1 MLKYTIKRLISAI
14 PTILVVS
21 VLIFVLVRFI
31 PGSPAQVMLPDDA
44 TPEEVAAL
52 EAQMGLDQP
61 VPVQFVKW
69 IGNAI
74 RGDLGESLYYNTPV
88 VDLLVDRL
96 GPTLLLVTY
105 AMTIA
110 ILIGVSLG
118 VIAAVNRG
126 HILDKVAMIL
136 SIVGISMPGFWI
148 ALNLVINFSVQM
160 DGAFPSVG
168 YATID
173 EYGIGVTL
181 WYLTLPAVAMGLQR
195 SASIARVTRS
205 SMLDV
210 LGEDYIRTAR
220 AKGLR
225 ERAIIGLHALKNAA
239 NPILTQ
245 IGISVAHLMGGT
257 VVMEKLFNIPGLGRL
272 AFDSVTR
279 RDYPTIQGH
288 ILFVAV
294 IYVFVNLAV
303 DLLYKVFDPRIKYG

>member
-1 MLKYTIKRLISAI
+1 MLKYTLKRLFSSI

-44 TPEEVAAL
+44 TQEEIAAL
-52 EAQMGLDQP
+52 EERMGLDQP
-61 VPVQFVKW
+61 IPVQFAKW

-74 RGDLGESLYYNTPV
+74 QGDLGNSLYYNRPV
-88 VDLLVDRL
+88 TELLFDRL

-110 ILIGVSLG
+110 ILLGVSLG

-126 HILDKVAMIL
+126 HFLDKLAMIL
-136 SIVGISMPGFWI
+136 SIIGISMPGFWI
-148 ALNLVINFSVQM
+148 ALNLVIQFSVNR
-160 DGAFPSVG
+160 GAFPSVG
-168 YATID
+168 YAAVD

-225 ERAIIGLHALKNAA
+225 ERTVIGLHALKNAA

-245 IGISVAHLMGGT
+245 IGISIAHLMGGT

-294 IYVFVNLAV
+294 IYVFVNLVV

>member
-14 PTILVVS
+14 PTILVVA
-21 VLIFVLVRFI
+21 VLIFALVRFI

-44 TPEEVAAL
+44 TAEEVAAL
-52 EAQMGLDQP
+52 EAKMGLDQP
-61 VPVQFVKW
+61 WLVQFAKW
-69 IGNAI
+69 IGNAV
-74 RGDLGESLYYNTPV
+74 RGDLGESLYYNRPV
-88 VDLLVDRL
+88 VDLLFDRL
-96 GPTLLLVTY
+96 GPTMLLVSY
-105 AMTIA
+105 AMIIA
-110 ILIGVSLG
+110 IFIGVLLG

-126 HILDKVAMIL
+126 HFLDKLAMIL

-148 ALNLVINFSVQM
+148 ALNLVIKFSVQ
-160 DGAFPSVG
+160 DGTFPSVG
-168 YATID
+168 YMAVD
-173 EYGIGVTL
+173 EQGLGVTL

-210 LGEDYIRTAR
+210 LGADYIRTAR
-220 AKGLR
+220 SKGLR
-225 ERAIIGLHALKNAA
+225 ERSVIGLHALKNAA

-245 IGISVAHLMGGT
+245 IGISIAHLMGGS

-279 RDYPTIQGH
+279 RDYPIIQGH
-288 ILFVAV
+288 ILLVAV